1 MRLVTASEMR
11 EIDRHAIEKIG
22 IPSLVLMENAGL
34 KILFTLE
41 KNLSGLRGKRFT
53 IVCGRGNNGGDGL
66 VVARHLLNA
75 GVPVE
80 VFLTSRMDEL
90 SPDATN
96 NLTVFMASGGQ
107 PVVMTDTEDLDRL
120 RVTLNFSDVVIDA
133 IFGTGFTGNIN
144 GYLREVVRTIN
155 QSHVWCAAIDV
166 PSGLDATTGRLSD
179 PAIRANS
186 TITLGAP
193 KLGMFLYP
201 GRDIVGEVW
210 VADIGLPQISF
221 ETVSASHFL
230 VTHDLAAALLPAR
243 RESAHKNAFGHLLI
257 LGGSETYQGAGVLA
271 AQSGL
276 RSGAGLVTLGL
287 PASIARQVTCPVPPE
302 IIVRPFGDKDGGFA
316 LEAEEVRGFVGRY
329 AAVVAGPGWGRS
341 PSAKASMNAL
351 IDAWAGGIV
360 LDADALPDP
369 VDLAKLK
376 KHGPDMVL
384 TPHVGEMA
392 RMTGRTIASIQEDM
406 IGVAREFAGLMSCV
420 LVLKSATT
428 VIAAPD
434 GRAYICSRP
443 NSGLARGGAGD
454 VLSGLIGGLMAQG
467 LSALHAAI
475 VGVYLHSDA
484 ADVARG
490 EFGPD
495 AMCISDVVSALPKSF
510 RRLRGEET
518 HGVS

>member
-1 MRLVTASEMR
+1 MRLVTANEMR

-75 GVPVE
+75 GVSVE

-90 SPDATN
+90 SPDATK

-107 PVVMTDTEDLDRL
+107 PVVMADAEDLDRL
-120 RVTLNFSDVVIDA
+120 RVTLNFSDVVVDA

-155 QSHVWCAAIDV
+155 QSHVWCVAVDV
-166 PSGLDATTGRLSD
+166 PSGLDATTGRVSD
-179 PAIRANS
+179 PSIRASS

-193 KLGMFLYP
+193 KLGMFVYP

-221 ETVSASHFL
+221 ETVSASHTL
-230 VTHDLAAALLPAR
+230 VTHELASALLPAR

-257 LGGSETYQGAGVLA
+257 LGGSDAYQGAGVLA

-287 PASIARQVTCPVPPE
+287 PASIARQMTCPVPPE
-302 IIVRPFGDKDGGFA
+302 VIVRPFDDRDGGFA
-316 LEAEEVRGFVGRY
+316 LEAEEIRGFVGRY

-341 PSAKASMNAL
+341 ESSKASMNAL
-351 IDAWAGGIV
+351 TDAWAGGIV
-360 LDADALPDP
+360 LDADALPEP
-369 VDLAKLK
+369 ADLAKLK
-376 KHGPDMVL
+376 KHGHDMVL

-392 RMTGRTIASIQEDM
+392 RMTGRTITSIQEDM

-428 VIAAPD
+428 IIAAPD
-434 GRAYICSRP
+434 GRVYVCSRP

-490 EFGPD
+490 EFGAD
-495 AMCISDVVSALPKSF
+495 AMSVSDVVAALPKSF
-510 RRLRGEET
+510 RRLRGEEK
-518 HGVS
+518 HGDS